1 MSYDKWARRMA
12 SDKYRSMRATARR
25 LGLGRARDRIRSS
38 VHASPMWIAFPPR
51 RIKDLDLDSNLPANV
66 IALTFD
72 DGPDPVVTPQLLRL
86 LESHSAPATFF
97 MCGLAAQ
104 RHPDLVRAV
113 LAAGHAVGGHSWD
126 HRHKIVRSLPEPEWR
141 RQIDDTHALL
151 ADLSGAP
158 VRWFR
163 PPRGITDRH
172 SWTRLRRQGVTTML
186 WSIDGWDC
194 KLRVPEEVA
203 AGVLRKLSPGDVT
216 LLHDA
221 NANYLF
227 TTTRPSYGA
236 LGNQESTVRA
246 AEIILHAARER
257 GMETVSLDLLPGRA
271 PAGPSRPAP
280 GRANSRFQPK
290 HGSG

>member
-1 MSYDKWARRMA
+1 MSYNESARRTA
-12 SDKYRSMRATARR
+12 SVAYTSMRATARR
-25 LGLGRARDRIRSS
+25 LGLGRLRDRVQSS
-38 VHASPMWIAFPPR
+38 VYASPLWTAFPPR
-51 RIKDLDLDSNLPANV
+51 RLKDFDLTRTLPSNA

-72 DGPDPVVTPQLLRL
+72 DGPDPVVTPRLLRV
-86 LESHSAPATFF
+86 LESHAAPATFF

-113 LAAGHAVGGHSWD
+113 LAAGHAIGAHSWD
-126 HRHKIVRSLPEPEWR
+126 HRHKILRGLPDAEWR

-151 ADLSGAP
+151 ADLSGTA

-172 SWTRLRRQGVTTML
+172 TWTKLRRQGVTTVL

-194 KLRVPEEVA
+194 TLRDPGEVA
-203 AGVLRKLSPGDVT
+203 GGVLGKLTRGEIA

-227 TTTRPSYGA
+227 STDRPPYGEI
-236 LGNQESTVRA
+236 GNQESTIHATDIVLR
-246 AEIILHAARER
+246 AARER
-257 GMETVSLDLLPGRA
+257 GLQPVSLV
-271 PAGPSRPAP
+271 
-280 GRANSRFQPK
+280 
-290 HGSG
+290 

>member
-1 MSYDKWARRMA
+1 MRARARRI
-12 SDKYRSMRATARR
+12 
-25 LGLGRARDRIRSS
+25 GLGRLRDRIQSS
-38 VHASPMWIAFPPR
+38 VHASPLWRAFPPR
-51 RIKDLDLDSNLPANV
+51 RLKDLDLTGALPANA

-72 DGPDPVVTPQLLRL
+72 DGPDPVVTPQLLRV
-86 LESHSAPATFF
+86 LESHAAPATFF

-113 LAAGHAVGGHSWD
+113 LAAGHAIGGHTWD
-126 HRHKIVRSLPEPEWR
+126 HQHKILRGLPDHEWR

-163 PPRGITDRH
+163 PPRGIIDRH
-172 SWTRLRRQGVTTML
+172 MWTRLRQGGVTTLL

-194 KLRVPEEVA
+194 TLRDSAEVA
-203 AGVLRKLSPGDVT
+203 AGVLSKLGPGDIT

-227 TTTRPSYGA
+227 NGSRPPYGE
-236 LGNQESTVRA
+236 LGNQESTVHA
-246 AEIILHAARER
+246 ADIVLRAARER
-257 GMETVSLDLLPGRA
+257 GLAAVSLIPR
-271 PAGPSRPAP
+271 
-280 GRANSRFQPK
+280 
-290 HGSG
+290 